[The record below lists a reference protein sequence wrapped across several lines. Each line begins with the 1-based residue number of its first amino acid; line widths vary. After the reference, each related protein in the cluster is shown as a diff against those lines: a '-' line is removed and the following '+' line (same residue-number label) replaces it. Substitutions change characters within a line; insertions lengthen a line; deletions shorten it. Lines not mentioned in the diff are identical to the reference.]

1 MNFFYFFS
9 VHVLLY
15 LYNFGGV
22 SARLQGSNSLECF
35 LNALLGTCLN
45 YNILLEKLIDLQQ
58 HLVIHRHSCK
68 LKHFKYL
75 NWNSRVGLL
84 SPDVSQQTQTGL
96 ELDGLS
102 WALIWTFLIPR
113 AVFSD
118 PSLCRAS
125 SPHFVFKYQQV
136 KCDRKLSLSADG
148 RAHTGFFVLSPF
160 ILISLR
166 PSLQVMTPPR
176 MAVRLRA
183 GTQRTWPRP
192 GWTSG
197 SCSSSSWDS
206 RSTPARP
213 CAVSHP
219 QLLVQVHCRLNNC
232 HLVMCL
238 Q

>member
-1 MNFFYFFS
+1 MNVYMNFFFYFFS

-125 SPHFVFKYQQV
+125 LRWTRRLLFVWSV
-136 KCDRKLSLSADG
+136 SCDDDLTLYLNISRLNVIENSLSQLTDEL
-148 RAHTGFFVLSPF
+148 TLV
-160 ILISLR
+160 
-166 PSLQVMTPPR
+166 
-176 MAVRLRA
+176 
-183 GTQRTWPRP
+183 
-192 GWTSG
+192 
-197 SCSSSSWDS
+197 SSSSLLLSSSPSVPLCRWWRLPGW
-206 RSTPARP
+206 RSVSEQGPRGHGPGPGGHQEAA
-213 CAVSHP
+213 AVPHGTAGQP
-219 QLLVQVHCRLNNC
+219 QQGHVQ
-232 HLVMCL
+232 
-238 Q
+238 